1 MIYGIMA
8 IILILFAFLKKSYRT
23 ERLKQYPKQ
32 WFQFLYP
39 MGLWC
44 YDQYSKLLRTQKREE
59 EKKANAV
66 YIKENA
72 SDKLELD
79 IVKRSIWAWFC
90 LLFRSILATIL
101 AFQTDSIQQE
111 QLKRPEFGE
120 TQIYHVTVDGIGEE
134 ESIDI
139 TVDGKQPNEEGMKT
153 IFDEQFEQ
161 LKDSILG
168 SNPSLDQISTD
179 LQLPSSIEYG
189 IRVSWESNRPEIMN
203 DQGKIQTENIE
214 EHGEAVELS
223 IRMTY
228 STYESVYQLAIVVVP
243 KIKDQAFYF
252 DKLRTVIQ
260 RKNQE
265 EAEEEYLNLPE
276 SIEEISL
283 HYKIKTDKSDKE
295 IFVLSIVAAAI
306 VFLIGYQNL
315 NNQYKKRNHQMQID
329 YPSVVSK
336 LNLLI
341 GAGMAPRM
349 AWKKMITD
357 YEKRKKQIRYAYEEM
372 IITKNSIE
380 SGYPE
385 NRAYGEFGRRC
396 GIHCYLK
403 LGNLLEQN
411 LKQGTSGLN
420 QKLEEE
426 MIHALEESKNM
437 ALRLGEEA
445 GTKLLIPMFL
455 MLGIVIVVLI
465 VPAFMSFY
473 V

>member
-1 MIYGIMA
+1 MIYGIVA
-8 IILILFAFLKKSYRT
+8 VILILFAFFKKSYRK
-23 ERLKQYPKQ
+23 ERVKQYPKK

-44 YDQYSKLLRTQKREE
+44 YDRYSKSLRKQKREE
-59 EKKANAV
+59 EKKANAI

-79 IVKRSIWAWFC
+79 GVKRSICIWFC
-90 LLFRSILATIL
+90 LLLGSILSAII
-101 AFQTDSIQQE
+101 AFQDNSIWQE

-139 TVDGKQPNEEGMKT
+139 TVDGKQPSEEEMKN
-153 IFDEQFEQ
+153 IFDQQFEQ

-168 SNPSLDQISTD
+168 SNHSLDQINTD
-179 LQLPSSIEYG
+179 LQLPSSIGYG
-189 IRVSWESNRPEIMN
+189 IRVSWKSNKPEVIN
-203 DQGKIQTENIE
+203 DRGQIQTEDIDEN
-214 EHGEAVELS
+214 GEAVEFL

-228 STYESVYQLAIVVVP
+228 STYEVVYQLSVVVVP
-243 KIKDQAFYF
+243 KVRDQEFYL
-252 DKLRTVIQ
+252 DRLMDMIQ
-260 RKNQE
+260 KKNRDE
-265 EAEEEYLNLPE
+265 VEKEYLNLPE
-276 SIEEISL
+276 SIEKIPL
-283 HYKIKTDKSDKE
+283 KYKIIKDRNDKE
-295 IFVLSIVAAAI
+295 IFSLSIAAAI
-306 VFLIGYQNL
+306 LVLLIGYQNL
-315 NNQYKKRNHQMQID
+315 NNQYKKRNHQMEID
-329 YPSVVSK
+329 YPSLVSK

-349 AWKKMITD
+349 AWKKIITD
-357 YEKRKKQIRYAYEEM
+357 YEKRKKEIRYAYEEM
-372 IITKNSIE
+372 IITKNNIE

-385 NRAYGEFGRRC
+385 SRAYGEFGRRC
-396 GIHCYLK
+396 GLHCYLK

-411 LKQGTSGLN
+411 LKQGISGLN

-426 MIHALEESKNM
+426 MVYALEERKNM

-445 GTKLLIPMFL
+445 GTRLLLPMFL

-473 V
+473 F

>member
-1 MIYGIMA
+1 M
-8 IILILFAFLKKSYRT
+8 
-23 ERLKQYPKQ
+23 
-32 WFQFLYP
+32 
-39 MGLWC
+39 
-44 YDQYSKLLRTQKREE
+44 
-59 EKKANAV
+59 
-66 YIKENA
+66 
-72 SDKLELD
+72 D
-79 IVKRSIWAWFC
+79 IVKRSIWTWFC
-90 LLFRSILATIL
+90 LLFGSILATIL

-295 IFVLSIVAAAI
+295 IFVLSIEAAAI
-306 VFLIGYQNL
+306 VFLIG
-315 NNQYKKRNHQMQID
+315 
-329 YPSVVSK
+329 
-336 LNLLI
+336 
-341 GAGMAPRM
+341 
-349 AWKKMITD
+349 
-357 YEKRKKQIRYAYEEM
+357 
-372 IITKNSIE
+372 
-380 SGYPE
+380 
-385 NRAYGEFGRRC
+385 
-396 GIHCYLK
+396 
-403 LGNLLEQN
+403 
-411 LKQGTSGLN
+411 
-420 QKLEEE
+420 
-426 MIHALEESKNM
+426 
-437 ALRLGEEA
+437 
-445 GTKLLIPMFL
+445 
-455 MLGIVIVVLI
+455 
-465 VPAFMSFY
+465 
-473 V
+473 